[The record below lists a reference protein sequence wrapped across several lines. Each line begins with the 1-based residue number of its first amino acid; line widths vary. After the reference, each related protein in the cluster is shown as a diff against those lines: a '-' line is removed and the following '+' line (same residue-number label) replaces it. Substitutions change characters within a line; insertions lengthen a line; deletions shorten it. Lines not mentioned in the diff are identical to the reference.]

1 MTRRQAAGGGELFA
15 VGGAAGVL
23 APGQLAGILVQ
34 IRTGDMMM
42 LADLGAAQPG
52 EIAFRL
58 IGTGTIHAVGATVV
72 DASHLVPRV
81 KIIPGA
87 RLVGMDDTAS
97 GDTLPDDRH
106 GLGFSRRD
114 DRRGRTAALA
124 HHHDAAA
131 LSILVFAPTPVDP
144 LKAVVAGADMAAEP
158 RSIDLDHAAQGE
170 FRRARKQGATEFVE
184 QDEGGFGVTI
194 EIPTYLEAA
203 DPLDG
208 VDEQVN
214 RQQQDLKW

>member
-97 GDTLPDDRH
+97 GDTLGSLTQRYVMRH
-106 GLGFSRRD
+106 RIWRNYNEISLLDQFRVRGAKVWARGWHALRTAVVKAVTGTRISVRAPV
-114 DRRGRTAALA
+114 RRGG
-124 HHHDAAA
+124 
-131 LSILVFAPTPVDP
+131 VAP
-144 LKAVVAGADMAAEP
+144 
-158 RSIDLDHAAQGE
+158 
-170 FRRARKQGATEFVE
+170 
-184 QDEGGFGVTI
+184 
-194 EIPTYLEAA
+194 
-203 DPLDG
+203 
-208 VDEQVN
+208 
-214 RQQQDLKW
+214 